1 MKGGGIVVIIGFLFI
16 AASLTLALLDVS
28 MGILTIPLTIG
39 GAILVG
45 ASFYLSIWLIY
56 QAMVENQEM
65 KRVQLRSIPADL
77 I

>member
-1 MKGGGIVVIIGFLFI
+1 M
-16 AASLTLALLDVS
+16 LDVS